1 MRKNLSTIILILIF
15 LVGLSVM
22 LYPSV
27 SDAVN
32 RKHQSRAVAGYAEE
46 VEQLSDADYQT
57 YFDAADAY
65 NRQLNTTPNAFYKPD
80 LVSGYAQ
87 TLDISG
93 TGIMGYITIPK
104 ISVELPI
111 YHGTDEGVLQVAAGH
126 LEGSSLPVG
135 GAGTHAVISAHR
147 GLPSAKLFTNLD
159 ELEVGDRFTIT
170 VLNRVLT
177 YEVDQISIVLP
188 TEIDQLLPTEG
199 MDYVTL
205 MTCTPYGINT
215 HRLLVRGKRVET
227 TESQSISVWRQ
238 MHSAL
243 NPSSW
248 PRFWPSRCYLRHWSV
263 CWLPHICA
271 SAAREGGNNIMKSI
285 RDRLAV
291 LLMLCLLVWG
301 AVPALAAE
309 TVDETRIG
317 SIKVLLCDTETAAPL
332 QGGELTLYR
341 VASVSKNGAD
351 MSFTYANGFE
361 NCGIALDNVSESA
374 LASRLAEKVTQ
385 NAQAVTK
392 TINDSGIAVFG
403 DLKAGLYLIVQ
414 KQAAEGYDA
423 IQPFLVTV
431 PIMENGQYV
440 YDVDAHP
447 KAGTSSRKTT
457 QTPPTQEVLSALPQT
472 GQLNW
477 PVPVLAVTGAVLVA
491 AGVVLKKRSG
501 QNEK

>member
-27 SDAVN
+27 SNAVN

-46 VEQLSDADYQT
+46 VEQLSDADYQA

-188 TEIDQLLPTEG
+188 TEVDQLLPTEG

-227 TESQSISVWRQ
+227 TESQK
-238 MHSAL
+238 
-243 NPSSW
+243 
-248 PRFWPSRCYLRHWSV
+248 
-263 CWLPHICA
+263 HIRV
-271 SAAREGGNNIMKSI
+271 AADAFRIEPII
-285 RDRLAV
+285 VAPILAIP
-291 LLMLCLLVWG
+291 ML
-301 AVPALAAE
+301 LAA
-309 TVDETRIG
+309 
-317 SIKVLLCDTETAAPL
+317 
-332 QGGELTLYR
+332 
-341 VASVSKNGAD
+341 
-351 MSFTYANGFE
+351 
-361 NCGIALDNVSESA
+361 
-374 LASRLAEKVTQ
+374 
-385 NAQAVTK
+385 
-392 TINDSGIAVFG
+392 
-403 DLKAGLYLIVQ
+403 
-414 KQAAEGYDA
+414 
-423 IQPFLVTV
+423 LV
-431 PIMENGQYV
+431 G
-440 YDVDAHP
+440 
-447 KAGTSSRKTT
+447 
-457 QTPPTQEVLSALPQT
+457 
-472 GQLNW
+472 
-477 PVPVLAVTGAVLVA
+477 VLVA
-491 AGVVLKKRSG
+491 PHLRKRS
-501 QNEK
+501 KRRRK

>member
-227 TESQSISVWRQ
+227 TESQK
-238 MHSAL
+238 
-243 NPSSW
+243 
-248 PRFWPSRCYLRHWSV
+248 
-263 CWLPHICA
+263 HIRV
-271 SAAREGGNNIMKSI
+271 AADAFRIEPII
-285 RDRLAV
+285 VAPILAIP
-291 LLMLCLLVWG
+291 ML
-301 AVPALAAE
+301 LAA
-309 TVDETRIG
+309 
-317 SIKVLLCDTETAAPL
+317 
-332 QGGELTLYR
+332 
-341 VASVSKNGAD
+341 
-351 MSFTYANGFE
+351 
-361 NCGIALDNVSESA
+361 
-374 LASRLAEKVTQ
+374 
-385 NAQAVTK
+385 
-392 TINDSGIAVFG
+392 
-403 DLKAGLYLIVQ
+403 
-414 KQAAEGYDA
+414 
-423 IQPFLVTV
+423 LV
-431 PIMENGQYV
+431 G
-440 YDVDAHP
+440 
-447 KAGTSSRKTT
+447 
-457 QTPPTQEVLSALPQT
+457 
-472 GQLNW
+472 
-477 PVPVLAVTGAVLVA
+477 VLVA
-491 AGVVLKKRSG
+491 PHLRKRS
-501 QNEK
+501 KRRRK